1 MKAIDKYLG
10 CWLNLYEQASDEFK
24 LTISIPMKNN
34 DNVLSGF
41 IMQINVQNYFLF
53 RNKYKRNESKRK
65 IYLTYTI

>member
-41 IMQINVQNYFLF
+41 IMQINVQNYFYLGINTKEMKA
-53 RNKYKRNESKRK
+53 REKY
-65 IYLTYTI
+65 I